1 MVTEIK
7 IFQSRNT
14 SIKLSHTYKDIINVF
29 QKRDTWKI
37 QIKKLKYFIYN
48 SKNSNKNFDEEL
60 VMHSKSDNTE
70 VMVYDKADEVIDER
84 FESLL
89 FWYQIG
95 LEISMRGSDFIFMFT
110 YCTYY
115 YLMCWIIYRFSWFN
129 KKQKSN
135 NKSHR

>member
-1 MVTEIK
+1 MKVMMTEIE
-7 IFQSRNT
+7 IYQSRNT
-14 SIKLSHTYKDIINVF
+14 SIKLSHTYKDTINDF
-29 QKRDTWKI
+29 KKPDTWNI
-37 QIKKLKYFIYN
+37 QLKKAISFV
-48 SKNSNKNFDEEL
+48 SSNNFDEER

-70 VMVYDKADEVIDER
+70 VMVYDKADEVIDEC

-115 YLMCWIIYRFSWFN
+115 YLT
-129 KKQKSN
+129 
-135 NKSHR
+135 